1 MENKGFPQE
10 MINISGGYS
19 LRKVQEAIAQNNPT
33 DDSLQLEYTK
43 VKLSQLV

>member
-19 LRKVQEAIAQNNPT
+19 LRKLQEVAQNNPT
-33 DDSLQLEYTK
+33 DDSLQLESTK